1 MTDRRESEFTLG
13 TMEYDK
19 AKIFLVSE
27 HSCCCSV
34 FMHRLNSVIFFLPAL
49 VSKAA
54 FSQVPSY
61 LNDRWHHSVL
71 SSLYLHDR

>member
-34 FMHRLNSVIFFLPAL
+34 FISILSYSFYRL
-49 VSKAA
+49 
-54 FSQVPSY
+54 
-61 LNDRWHHSVL
+61 
-71 SSLYLHDR
+71 